1 MGWDGIRSIYQ
12 EYLADF
18 AACRMRIDSCHPVF
32 EIDQLLFDETIGYGM
47 RDPLAT
53 VVDEGEFIVTQYR
66 N

>member
-1 MGWDGIRSIYQ
+1 
-12 EYLADF
+12 
-18 AACRMRIDSCHPVF
+18 MRIDSCHPVF

-53 VVDEGEFIVTQYR
+53 VADEGEFIVTQYR